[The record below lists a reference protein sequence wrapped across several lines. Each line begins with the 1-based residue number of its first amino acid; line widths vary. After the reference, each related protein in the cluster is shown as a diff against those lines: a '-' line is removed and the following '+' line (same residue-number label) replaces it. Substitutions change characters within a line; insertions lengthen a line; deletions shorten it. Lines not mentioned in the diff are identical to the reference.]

1 MSVDVHDILV
11 IELEPG
17 HGIAGFQMLRLFAGV
32 QFIPSGFGSAQKRAG
47 SEDIGTQKASESRM
61 EWSIWLSAAK
71 LTSVVPIGIEG
82 MLHNLCIADVAITK
96 ICRGLPDS
104 EATFSD

>member
-47 SEDIGTQKASESRM
+47 SEDIGTHKKASESRM

-71 LTSVVPIGIEG
+71 LTTVSF
-82 MLHNLCIADVAITK
+82 
-96 ICRGLPDS
+96 R
-104 EATFSD
+104 

>member
-17 HGIAGFQMLRLFAGV
+17 HGIAGFQMLRLFLLASNSFHQALAV
-32 QFIPSGFGSAQKRAG
+32 RKSVPG
-47 SEDIGTQKASESRM
+47 SEDIGTHKKASESRM

-71 LTSVVPIGIEG
+71 LTTVSF
-82 MLHNLCIADVAITK
+82 
-96 ICRGLPDS
+96 R
-104 EATFSD
+104 